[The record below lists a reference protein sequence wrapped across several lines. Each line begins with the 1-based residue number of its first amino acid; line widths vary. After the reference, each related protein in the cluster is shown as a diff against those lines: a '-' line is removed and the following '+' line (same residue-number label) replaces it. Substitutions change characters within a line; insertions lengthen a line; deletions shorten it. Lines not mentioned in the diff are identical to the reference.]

1 MYQSN
6 DTGQHYISIQTTE
19 FVYEDDE
26 KYGYILNCDI
36 AKSRAVGGI
45 EHVPNTYSPISNKKF
60 RLPSF

>member
-26 KYGYILNCDI
+26 KWLYIEL
-36 AKSRAVGGI
+36 
-45 EHVPNTYSPISNKKF
+45 
-60 RLPSF
+60 